1 MKENNTTVNNL
12 KLDIKV
18 ISKKDNQEY
27 TLDDILFRT
36 QLNLDRIES
45 LEKKIDD
52 ITFFL
57 NNPKKLCY
65 E

>member
-18 ISKKDNQEY
+18 TSNKNNKEY
-27 TLDDILFRT
+27 TLDDMLY
-36 QLNLDRIES
+36 RIES
-45 LEKKIDD
+45 LENKIDD

-57 NNPKKLCY
+57 NNPKKLGY

>member
-18 ISKKDNQEY
+18 TSNKDNKEY
-27 TLDDILFRT
+27 TLDDMLY
-36 QLNLDRIES
+36 RIES
-45 LEKKIDD
+45 LENKIDD

-57 NNPKKLCY
+57 NNPKKLGY